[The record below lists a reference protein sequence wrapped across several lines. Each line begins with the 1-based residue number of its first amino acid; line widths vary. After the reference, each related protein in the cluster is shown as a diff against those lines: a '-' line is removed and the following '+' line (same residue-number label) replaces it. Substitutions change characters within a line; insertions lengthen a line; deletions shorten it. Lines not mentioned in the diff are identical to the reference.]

1 MAEILDDF
9 EFQGRGGFQQK
20 YPYDQWLN
28 GKVWKL
34 LEGTDYECSIGSIR
48 ACVYTAAKRR
58 GMVAR
63 TNLIME
69 GKGLI
74 IQAVP
79 RHPSYMP
86 DIEFGGEG

>member
-1 MAEILDDF
+1 MAEILDDH
-9 EFQGRGGFQQK
+9 EFTGRGGFAPK

-34 LEGTDYECSIGSIR
+34 LEGTDYKCSLGSMR

-58 GMVAR
+58 GLVAR
-63 TNLIME
+63 TNVILK

-74 IQAVP
+74 IQAILPQPLYV
-79 RHPSYMP
+79 P